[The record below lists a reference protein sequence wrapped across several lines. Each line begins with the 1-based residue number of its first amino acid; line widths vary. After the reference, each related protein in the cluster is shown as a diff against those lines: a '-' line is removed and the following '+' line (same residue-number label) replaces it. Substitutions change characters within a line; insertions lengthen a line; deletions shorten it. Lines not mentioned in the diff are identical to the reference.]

1 MVEIIQGLTA
11 LFCSSS
17 RLTLPAPSPST
28 WLTDTRWTEPQR
40 RSLNATGTWTSSST
54 MRESVSGGTSWTP
67 ASQCSEMS
75 WRQIISGPSL
85 SHKVSQLGSTALA
98 LQDQWMSKDFYLFF
112 LAHSPILVSAQSQLS
127 CPPWLDVAAATS
139 LPSAA
144 FRARSPFLTDQLVGC
159 LFPLKKKKKALSF
172 QVRVDSD

>member
-28 WLTDTRWTEPQR
+28 WPTDTRWTEPQG

-85 SHKVSQLGSTALA
+85 SHKVSQLGSTAPGPPRSVDVQRFLFIFLSPLTDSCLCPIAA
-98 LQDQWMSKDFYLFF
+98 L
-112 LAHSPILVSAQSQLS
+112 
-127 CPPWLDVAAATS
+127 
-139 LPSAA
+139 LPSMVG
-144 FRARSPFLTDQLVGC
+144 RRSGHIVAISSVQGKIALPYRSACRLPLPF
-159 LFPLKKKKKALSF
+159 KKKK
-172 QVRVDSD
+172 RH